1 MTTTAVVATPH
12 PLSAAPRAP
21 SAIDLR
27 APSDHAN
34 SFDRQLGTARQQLD
48 PHRAQAPS
56 RDSRAS
62 AGEHQSSQSTQD
74 QSRKLAGKPAA
85 QPTATPAGAS
95 PDPGKQTVAVA
106 PAGPLAGA
114 LDDAADKAVG
124 DAVKAAVDS
133 VDGSAAAASLAGA
146 MLALLP
152 SASAALQALTGN
164 GSAGKAA
171 AKAEMGAPGSATSGA
186 AGQGGAGLLP
196 MGDAGASAL
205 RAADNAFVAG
215 KADLSTLAAG
225 VLPTDDHSKETGNTL
240 QASALL
246 APLSAAGHASTP
258 LLQVQAPVGSST
270 FGQELGQQVAW
281 LGGQA
286 GQGVK
291 QASIRLNPQ
300 ELGPLDVK
308 ISMDKGRVDVVFSA
322 QHPAA
327 VTAVQQTLPQ
337 LGHMLAQHGLSLGH
351 AEVGQQQG
359 RTGSQDGRG
368 SGGQA
373 GASSDSDD
381 VQAVASVSSIAVGTV
396 SLLDAF
402 A

>member
-1 MTTTAVVATPH
+1 MTTTAVVATTSPG
-12 PLSAAPRAP
+12 LNSPRAS
-21 SAIDLR
+21 SAIDVR
-27 APSDHAN
+27 TTDDAAN

-48 PHRAQAPS
+48 PQREQASSSDSS
-56 RDSRAS
+56 RSTS
-62 AGEHQSSQSTQD
+62 QHQTSQATQD
-74 QSRKLAGKPAA
+74 QSGKLAGKSASQSTAAPASA
-85 QPTATPAGAS
+85 SAAPGKPTAASAKAG
-95 PDPGKQTVAVA
+95 
-106 PAGPLAGA
+106 GA
-114 LDDAADKAVG
+114 DDGAAEAEG
-124 DAVKAAVDS
+124 DTAKTT
-133 VDGSAAAASLAGA
+133 VDGVYGTAAAASLAGA

-152 SASAALQALTGN
+152 SASVALQALARGGLAGN
-164 GSAGKAA
+164 AA
-171 AKAEMGAPGSATSGA
+171 ANAKADAIGSATAGTD
-186 AGQGGAGLLP
+186 GQGGDGSLP
-196 MGDAGASAL
+196 MGLAGIPAL
-205 RAADNAFVAG
+205 VVAG

-225 VLPTDDHSKETGNTL
+225 VLPTVDNNKLTGNTF

-246 APLSAAGHASTP
+246 APLSVAAHASTP

-281 LGGQA
+281 LSGQA
-286 GQGVK
+286 GQGIK
-291 QASIRLNPQ
+291 QASIHLNPQ

-351 AEVGQQQG
+351 AEVGQQQAG
-359 RTGSQDGRG
+359 SGSQGGR
-368 SGGQA
+368 SSSGQA
-373 GASSDSDD
+373 GASPDADEA
-381 VQAVASVSSIAVGTV
+381 QAVASMAPMAMSTV